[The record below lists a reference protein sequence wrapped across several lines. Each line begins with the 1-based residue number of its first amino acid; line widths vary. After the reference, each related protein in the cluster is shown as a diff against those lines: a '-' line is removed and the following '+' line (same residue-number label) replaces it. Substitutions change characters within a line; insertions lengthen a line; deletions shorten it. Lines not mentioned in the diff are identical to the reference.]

1 MRGGSLYRYGRGKL
15 VRHRVQDRH
24 AGGHQRARSGAPR
37 DRDSLRSQGHEE
49 RGHAGQDR
57 HHPALPGR
65 HEAQGGHGHSPE
77 QAAQARRPAEG
88 PHVRHGGDGLG
99 WRPAPEDRAAAG
111 HPDGEG
117 QGDRARR
124 ERQQDQGAGL
134 DQRGQGADL
143 GQEPGRPAGRHEARP
158 RQRLRH
164 RAQLRQ
170 SPHDLSR
177 RSMKVH
183 LTTLGCP
190 KNQVDSELMLGRLA
204 AAGHPLVERAEDAE
218 CVIVNTCAFIDR
230 AREES
235 IHTIL
240 ELAKLKE
247 RGSCRA
253 LIVTGCLTQRYGH
266 DILKEMPEID
276 GILGTSN
283 LSRIVDLV
291 RQAAGR
297 HDWATSAPPGYLYDA
312 TTPRLLTS
320 RVPYAYVKIAEG
332 CDMGC
337 TFCAIPQFRGRHRS
351 RPLAD
356 VVKEV
361 EGLAARRVQEAILVS
376 QDTLAYGRDLPG
388 NGDIGDLLL
397 ALGETRM
404 PWIRPMYLH
413 PAHVS
418 DRLIAKW
425 QRARVV
431 PYLDMPVQHGDDDV
445 LHAMRRAVTAKRMKQ
460 IVGAFRDA
468 IPGLTVRT
476 TVLVGFPGESEA
488 AFQHLLE
495 FLDTVRFD
503 RLGVFT
509 YSPEEGTPAAGM
521 AEQVPAAVMAE
532 RAALVQEAQDRLAWP
547 RQKALF

>member
-1 MRGGSLYRYGRGKL
+1 
-15 VRHRVQDRH
+15 
-24 AGGHQRARSGAPR
+24 
-37 DRDSLRSQGHEE
+37 
-49 RGHAGQDR
+49 
-57 HHPALPGR
+57 
-65 HEAQGGHGHSPE
+65 
-77 QAAQARRPAEG
+77 
-88 PHVRHGGDGLG
+88 
-99 WRPAPEDRAAAG
+99 
-111 HPDGEG
+111 
-117 QGDRARR
+117 
-124 ERQQDQGAGL
+124 
-134 DQRGQGADL
+134 
-143 GQEPGRPAGRHEARP
+143 
-158 RQRLRH
+158 
-164 RAQLRQ
+164 
-170 SPHDLSR
+170 
-177 RSMKVH
+177 MKVH

-190 KNQVDSELMLGRLA
+190 KNQVDSELMLGMLTEAGFPLA
-204 AAGHPLVERAEDAE
+204 TVPEDAE

-235 IHTIL
+235 INTIL

-253 LIVTGCLTQRYGH
+253 LIVTGCLTQRYGG
-266 DILKEMPEID
+266 DILREMPEVD

-361 EGLAARRVQEAILVS
+361 EGMAARGVQEAILVS

-413 PAHVS
+413 PAHVNEA
-418 DRLIAKW
+418 LIERWA
-425 QRARVV
+425 RARVV
-431 PYLDMPVQHGDDDV
+431 PYLDIPVQHGDDGV
-445 LHAMRRAVTAKRMKQ
+445 LRAMRRAVTAKRMKS
-460 IVGAFRDA
+460 IVRAFREA
-468 IPGLTVRT
+468 IPGVTVRT
-476 TVLVGFPGESEA
+476 TVLVGFPGESDA
-488 AFQHLLE
+488 AFENLLE
-495 FLDTVRFD
+495 FLDDVRFD

-509 YSPEEGTPAAGM
+509 YSAEEGTPSPAYKD
-521 AEQVPAAVMAE
+521 QVAPETAAE
-532 RAALVQEAQDRLAWP
+532 RASIVQAQQDRLAWE
-547 RQKALF
+547 RNAALAGTVVDVLIDGPSEDPAFAWEGRTAGQAPEIDGVVYLRDRGLTPGRFSRIRIVEVEGYELVGERP

>member
-1 MRGGSLYRYGRGKL
+1 
-15 VRHRVQDRH
+15 
-24 AGGHQRARSGAPR
+24 
-37 DRDSLRSQGHEE
+37 
-49 RGHAGQDR
+49 
-57 HHPALPGR
+57 
-65 HEAQGGHGHSPE
+65 
-77 QAAQARRPAEG
+77 
-88 PHVRHGGDGLG
+88 
-99 WRPAPEDRAAAG
+99 
-111 HPDGEG
+111 
-117 QGDRARR
+117 
-124 ERQQDQGAGL
+124 
-134 DQRGQGADL
+134 
-143 GQEPGRPAGRHEARP
+143 
-158 RQRLRH
+158 
-164 RAQLRQ
+164 
-170 SPHDLSR
+170 
-177 RSMKVH
+177 MKVH

-190 KNQVDSELMLGRLA
+190 KNQVDSELMLGMLTEAGFPLA
-204 AAGHPLVERAEDAE
+204 TAPEDAE

-235 IHTIL
+235 INTIL

-253 LIVTGCLTQRYGH
+253 LIVTGCLTQRYGG
-266 DILKEMPEID
+266 DILREMPEVD

-361 EGLAARRVQEAILVS
+361 EGLAGRGVQEAILVS

-388 NGDIGDLLL
+388 NGDIADLLL

-413 PAHVS
+413 PAHVNEA
-418 DRLIAKW
+418 LIERWA
-425 QRARVV
+425 RARVV
-431 PYLDMPVQHGDDDV
+431 PYLDIPVQHGDDGV
-445 LHAMRRAVTAKRMKQ
+445 LRAMRRAVTASRMKS
-460 IVGAFRDA
+460 IVRAFREA

-476 TVLVGFPGESEA
+476 TVLVGFPGESDG
-488 AFQHLLE
+488 AFENLLE
-495 FLDTVRFD
+495 FLDDVRFD

-509 YSPEEGTPAAGM
+509 YSAEEGTPSPAYKD
-521 AEQVPAAVMAE
+521 QVAPETAAE
-532 RAALVQEAQDRLAWP
+532 RASIVQGQQDRLAWE
-547 RQKALF
+547 RNAALAGTVVDVLIDGPSEDPAFAWEGRTAGQAPEIDGVVYLRDRGLTPGRFARIRIVEVEGYELVGERP